1 MKNEKEYYNKKLE
14 KILKLNI
21 TREKYGD
28 LALILEDIF
37 QRRAYEFD
45 FSIEQMIDEVE
56 NFCKNVSSI
65 NFVSKDEME
74 SENNMGVYCSK
85 TSEIKINRDYFLELR
100 KYVNENEWGEKI
112 YETLAH
118 EVFHAIDDKI
128 KLNGPL
134 GLMFY
139 DPITNKYKGTAL
151 NEICVET
158 AADRI
163 SISRN
168 SEDATRF
175 RRNTN
180 GYPNITFVSN
190 LLAASMGLT
199 EKQFLAAGIKNRGK
213 LMEMFSTKL
222 PDDNFTDF
230 FRKNLLEP
238 FESKLDI
245 IYNLNYNK
253 ENNSEYLEMEEELY
267 VQALSGMYED
277 VYNMAIN
284 QITNSD
290 RNLSKEYSAEL
301 MYRISKMETIMADSL
316 EMFRQNG
323 KISPNSIKTIKL
335 RTIQTRTLLAN
346 IVNSLTVLETQK
358 HKITDDGV
366 LKEQIEKSK
375 LGVFFEPDNILKLKE
390 TYNIEVNYINLEQLK
405 GVTQDLSYSNFVLK
419 EDFDNGLQWDNISTS
434 IVMRKIFDKHVQEF
448 NNKKLEKEM
457 EETTEIPVITD
468 DMLGKKEEGLFSK
481 FKNGLKNIFTKFQNR
496 NLIQLPEHIQTTEEN
511 QNHHIEKKNDF
522 FEQYK
527 VDEKSIDHDLAKK
540 QSKNAKD
547 VIEKHKDGEELN
559 Y

>member
-1 MKNEKEYYNKKLE
+1 
-14 KILKLNI
+14 
-21 TREKYGD
+21 
-28 LALILEDIF
+28 
-37 QRRAYEFD
+37 
-45 FSIEQMIDEVE
+45 
-56 NFCKNVSSI
+56 
-65 NFVSKDEME
+65 
-74 SENNMGVYCSK
+74 
-85 TSEIKINRDYFLELR
+85 
-100 KYVNENEWGEKI
+100 
-112 YETLAH
+112 
-118 EVFHAIDDKI
+118 
-128 KLNGPL
+128 
-134 GLMFY
+134 
-139 DPITNKYKGTAL
+139 
-151 NEICVET
+151 
-158 AADRI
+158 
-163 SISRN
+163 
-168 SEDATRF
+168 
-175 RRNTN
+175 
-180 GYPNITFVSN
+180 
-190 LLAASMGLT
+190 
-199 EKQFLAAGIKNRGK
+199 
-213 LMEMFSTKL
+213 MEMFSTKL

-375 LGVFFEPDNILKLKE
+375 LGVFFKPDNILKLKE

-496 NLIQLPEHIQTTEEN
+496 NLKQLPEHIQTTEEN